1 MTGKVLLPDKFEFFA
16 EKTKEGK
23 WIAKYREYYDKS
35 EMNAVQATYRV
46 ISSVKKIVPVIQDVK
61 IGMNKKECWIEATY
75 EGNEGLVF
83 STLCVE
89 LLPRSTLGKM
99 TFEELLKGAAGFAV
113 GATAMDTMITD
124 NKIYNY
130 KAQSHE
136 QGGRNAQK
144 NKKTKAN

>member
-1 MTGKVLLPDKFEFFA
+1 MFKKISLPDKFEFFA

-46 ISSVKKIVPVIQDVK
+46 ISSVKKIVPFIQDIK

-75 EGNEGLVF
+75 EGNERLVF
-83 STLCVE
+83 STLCAE

-113 GATAMDTMITD
+113 GAAAMDTMITD
-124 NKIYNY
+124 NKVYEH
-130 KAQSHE
+130 KAQSHK
-136 QGGRNAQK
+136 QGKQECPEK
-144 NKKTKAN
+144 QEDQS